1 MTTRFIHRILLFALF
16 LLSASTVL
24 YAQDELCTDG
34 ILLFREDFGGND
46 TSDPAVGHTPV
57 SGMTSGYQQVYTL
70 QTSDPGT
77 GMGAGRYLVAKRG
90 YRNSSNSNY
99 SVWHIMDD
107 HTHFGDTTRG
117 YLLEIDGLGSGNDV
131 FYSTVIDGLC
141 AGSRLTFSAYVANLT
156 TAGQYNGWRNRNYVH
171 PKLSFVITH
180 PVTGAELARY
190 NTDTISHDWSNYPK
204 SWRETADWQLVGMN
218 FTVPE
223 GIDSVRLSIRN
234 NASGSST
241 GNDFALDDIEIRLC
255 LTPDTIK
262 TDTLVCDTTS
272 RILWR
277 DSLYQIADT
286 LRDTIFNSCGID
298 SVYYILS
305 VKTEHCDPPEPT
317 LCTSGILL
325 FREDFGG
332 NDPDDPRLSTTPVEG
347 MSYTLSTS
355 GMGSG
360 RYMVTKSG
368 YCNGDTTGWT
378 LPGADL
384 SGKRSQWYIQDDHTY
399 PNDYSRGYFM
409 EIDGN
414 GGNQQFYQTEIYGL
428 CEGIELTFSAYVAN
442 VFTWF
447 QYDWYTRNRGP
458 VIAPCLKFVLTNPQT
473 GATLAEKNTKEIPF
487 DENLPAKTDW
497 QYSSQWHL
505 VGMNFTVPV
514 GVDAIRLSIYN
525 NVTNGNGNDF
535 ALDDIEIRLCAPP
548 VTIEGETEVCAN
560 KPTTLTANFAND
572 GTFAEPL
579 EYKWWHSTD
588 SVTWTEMSGFSGG
601 ILSFDAIQKADSGW
615 YKVAVSG
622 DGNIESVYCR
632 AVSDPFRLKVNECEV
647 IVQIISP
654 DSVCPNDPYVFRTE
668 IENESL
674 LPTPVQY
681 QWWYRSPEQPGVWT
695 KMVGGN
701 QRELQISSF
710 KTQHVGWYKLMVAG
724 SGDMDDENK
733 RKESEE
739 FFVTFKKCEPDL
751 CLSGTLLYRD
761 DFGGND
767 PSESRVGSTP
777 VPGMTYRQL
786 LSDKFGQMGNSAYLV
801 AKEGYCNGDT
811 AALRRRYGYLPGWG
825 SQWILQDDHTYPN
838 DRSRGY
844 LVEIDGAGT
853 STPFYS
859 TTISDLCLG
868 AKLTFSAYVVNVH
881 FYEQVQK
888 FYRVGGYNYVYPRLK
903 FVLKNPQTDQILA
916 SQSTGDIQPDVNKS
930 WNIHLRESAEW
941 QLVGMEFIVP
951 EGVES
956 VQMFIYNDVDYNGT
970 GNDFALDDIEI
981 HLCAPPVT
989 IEGETEVCANKP
1001 TTLTANFA
1009 NDGTFAE
1016 PLEYKW
1022 WHSTDSVTWTEMS
1035 GFSGGILS
1043 FDAIQKADSGW
1054 YKVAVSGDGNIESV
1068 NCRAVSDP
1076 FRLKVNECTEDLCID
1091 GILLFREDFGG
1102 NNPSD
1107 PKISTTPV
1115 PGMSYTQVT
1124 SDVLGSMG
1132 AGKYLVTKQGYCNG
1146 NGTSQWHLQ
1155 DDHTHFGD
1163 LTRGYFME
1171 IDGRA
1176 GSDAF
1181 YRTTIDHLCEGIEL
1195 TFSAYVANVMTW
1207 GMYVGR
1213 PGMYA
1218 YPRLKFVLTD
1228 PTSNTEL
1235 ATYDTGDIPFD
1246 STFIGDNMCWQ
1257 QSVEWRLVGMNFI
1270 VPVGVESVQ
1279 LSIYNNVSNSNG
1291 NDFAIDD
1298 IEVHLCMTPDTIRTD
1313 TTVCDTLSQIQ
1324 WRDKI
1329 YNIAD
1334 TLRDTLFST
1343 CGFDSIYYILH
1354 VETEHCEV
1362 PEPPFCMG
1370 GTLLFREDFG
1380 GNDPND
1386 PMVSK
1391 TPMPGISS
1399 RYQQDVYY
1407 SAGYLA
1413 GMHYIIAKQGHPESD
1428 FHDWHI
1434 MDDHTYPN
1442 DPTRGYLFETNSRAN
1457 ILYTNYIYQ
1466 KEVAGLCAGM
1476 QLSFSAYFANVVTA
1490 REFKTVPFLS
1500 YSYPKF
1506 VFLVTDARTGEQLA
1520 RYNTDTIGHDWSLYN
1535 IPDSWQYSAQWHL
1548 EGMKFTIPEGVDKV
1562 TVSIIDDPTQYGNAE
1577 GDDYAVDDIELHLC
1591 SNVEYQT
1598 VDTTICDTLLP
1609 FSWRGI
1615 EWIKADTIGKIYKD
1629 VQGNDSLYLV
1639 YSLRTIH
1646 CPYPPVSVSQDTTIC
1661 DTLSQI
1667 KWHDKLFPITHE
1679 IHDTVYD
1686 AYGYDSVYYNL
1697 RVTRYHCPYPP
1708 VTISSD
1714 TTICD
1719 TLAQI
1724 AWRDKIYAVTSELR
1738 DTLYDA
1744 FGADSVYFVLNI
1756 STETCCPYMIREQ
1769 EHHYTC
1775 DTLMPY
1781 VWHGFGD
1788 SAVIAEEGEH
1798 IIEIPSKRWPDC
1810 IAYRITVILNVEHCE
1825 RLYPLIVNKYN
1836 WQLLLDNVT
1845 LRRLFPDRTARSY
1858 QWYKDDLP
1866 IPGATD
1872 DDYSE
1877 QNELHGRFQLR
1888 IELDNNQTIWSN
1900 ILEINVQRP
1909 TTNDQLQVHIFNCH
1923 GLPVR
1928 EDHLTRGIYLYRY
1941 QQGDTIWTEKRLIP

>member
-1 MTTRFIHRILLFALF
+1 MGNRFLHKILVVALV
-16 LLSASTVL
+16 LMSASLSVQ
-24 YAQDELCTDG
+24 AEELCTDG

-46 TSDPAVGHTPV
+46 PNDPAVGMTAV
-57 SGMTSGYQQVYTL
+57 SGMSSGYIQIYKL
-70 QTSDPGT
+70 QTNDPGT
-77 GMGAGRYLVAKRG
+77 NFGAGCYLVAKRG
-90 YRNSSNSNY
+90 YRNSTNSNY

-107 HTHFGDTTRG
+107 HTYFGDTTRG
-117 YLLEIDGLGSGNDV
+117 YFLEIDGKGSGNDV

-141 AGSRLTFSAYVANLT
+141 EGSRLTFSAYVANLT
-156 TAGQYNGWRNRNYVH
+156 TAGQYNAWRNRNYVH
-171 PKLSFVITH
+171 PKLSFVLTN
-180 PVTGAELARY
+180 PQTGAELARY
-190 NTDTISHDWSNYPK
+190 NTDTIAHDWTFFSTPS
-204 SWRETADWQLVGMN
+204 SWKYSANWQLVGMN

-241 GNDFALDDIEIRLC
+241 GNDFALDDIEIRFC

-305 VKTEHCDPPEPT
+305 VQTEHCKEP

-332 NDPDDPRLSTTPVEG
+332 NDVNDPRVSSTPVPG
-347 MSYTLSTS
+347 MSYRQSTH

-360 RYMVTKSG
+360 MYMVTKSG

-378 LPGADL
+378 IPGADL
-384 SGKRSQWYIQDDHTY
+384 STKRSQWYIQDDHTY
-399 PNDYSRGYFM
+399 PNDYTRGYFV
-409 EIDGN
+409 EIDGS
-414 GGNQQFYQTEIYGL
+414 GGTQQFYQTEISGL

-458 VIAPCLKFVLTNPQT
+458 VVSPCLKFVITNPQT
-473 GATLAEKNTKEIPF
+473 GQKLAEQNTQEIPF
-487 DENLPAKTDW
+487 DNNLPAKTDW
-497 QYSSQWHL
+497 QYSSAWHL

-535 ALDDIEIRLCAPP
+535 ALDDIEIHLCAPP
-548 VTIEGETEVCAN
+548 MTIEGETEVCAN

-588 SVTWTEMSGFSGG
+588 SVTWTEMSGFNGG
-601 ILSFDAIQKADSGW
+601 NLLIDAVQKADSGW

-622 DGNIESVYCR
+622 DGNIESVNCR

-859 TTISDLCLG
+859 TTISDLCPG

-916 SQSTGDIQPDVNKS
+916 SQSTGDIQPDVTKS

-989 IEGETEVCANKP
+989 IEGETEVCENRA

-1035 GFSGGILS
+1035 GFNGGILS

-1076 FRLKVNECTEDLCID
+1076 FRLKVNKCTEDLCID

-1102 NNPSD
+1102 NEVND

-1115 PGMSYTQVT
+1115 SGMSYTQVT
-1124 SDVLGSMG
+1124 TDVLGSMG
-1132 AGKYLVTKQGYCNG
+1132 SGKYLVTKQGYCNG

-1155 DDHTHFGD
+1155 DDHTYFGD
-1163 LTRGYFME
+1163 LTRGYLLE

-1181 YRTTIDHLCEGIEL
+1181 YQTTIDHLCEGIEL
-1195 TFSAYVANVMTW
+1195 TFSSYVANVMTW
-1207 GMYVGR
+1207 GMYIGR
-1213 PGMYA
+1213 PGVYA
-1218 YPRLKFVLTD
+1218 YPRLKFVLTNPQD
-1228 PTSNTEL
+1228 NSEL

-1246 STFIGDNMCWQ
+1246 SAFIGDNMCWQ
-1257 QSVEWRLVGMNFI
+1257 QSVQWRLVGMNFT
-1270 VPVGVESVQ
+1270 VPVGVESIQ

-1298 IEVHLCMTPDTIRTD
+1298 IEIHLCMTPDTVRTD
-1313 TTVCDTLSQIQ
+1313 TLVCDTLSQIT
-1324 WRDKI
+1324 WREKSFTL
-1329 YNIAD
+1329 AD
-1334 TLRDTLFST
+1334 TLRDTLRSS
-1343 CGFDSIYYILH
+1343 CGFDSIYYVMK
-1354 VETEHCEV
+1354 VETEHCEPPIPPC
-1362 PEPPFCMG
+1362 PEM
-1370 GTLLFREDFG
+1370 L
-1380 GNDPND
+1380 
-1386 PMVSK
+1386 
-1391 TPMPGISS
+1391 
-1399 RYQQDVYY
+1399 
-1407 SAGYLA
+1407 
-1413 GMHYIIAKQGHPESD
+1413 II
-1428 FHDWHI
+1428 
-1434 MDDHTYPN
+1434 T
-1442 DPTRGYLFETNSRAN
+1442 
-1457 ILYTNYIYQ
+1457 
-1466 KEVAGLCAGM
+1466 
-1476 QLSFSAYFANVVTA
+1476 
-1490 REFKTVPFLS
+1490 
-1500 YSYPKF
+1500 
-1506 VFLVTDARTGEQLA
+1506 
-1520 RYNTDTIGHDWSLYN
+1520 
-1535 IPDSWQYSAQWHL
+1535 
-1548 EGMKFTIPEGVDKV
+1548 
-1562 TVSIIDDPTQYGNAE
+1562 
-1577 GDDYAVDDIELHLC
+1577 
-1591 SNVEYQT
+1591 
-1598 VDTTICDTLLP
+1598 
-1609 FSWRGI
+1609 
-1615 EWIKADTIGKIYKD
+1615 ADTM
-1629 VQGNDSLYLV
+1629 V
-1639 YSLRTIH
+1639 
-1646 CPYPPVSVSQDTTIC
+1646 
-1661 DTLSQI
+1661 
-1667 KWHDKLFPITHE
+1667 
-1679 IHDTVYD
+1679 
-1686 AYGYDSVYYNL
+1686 
-1697 RVTRYHCPYPP
+1697 
-1708 VTISSD
+1708 
-1714 TTICD
+1714 
-1719 TLAQI
+1719 
-1724 AWRDKIYAVTSELR
+1724 
-1738 DTLYDA
+1738 
-1744 FGADSVYFVLNI
+1744 
-1756 STETCCPYMIREQ
+1756 
-1769 EHHYTC
+1769 C

-1781 VWHGFGD
+1781 RWRDTLFVEPATYEILYKDQRDCD
-1788 SAVIAEEGEH
+1788 SLL
-1798 IIEIPSKRWPDC
+1798 
-1810 IAYRITVILNVEHCE
+1810 YILTLSTEHCE
-1825 RLYPLIVNKYN
+1825 RPEPPEPPDPPTPPEPECYPIIVNKYN
-1836 WQLLLDNVT
+1836 WVLLVDNVAVQK
-1845 LRRLFPDRTARSY
+1845 LFPNRTVQAY
-1858 QWYKDDLP
+1858 QWYKNGEP
-1866 IPGATD
+1866 IPGANE

-1877 QNELHGRFQLR
+1877 HDELHGEFQMILK
-1888 IELDNNQTIWSN
+1888 LDGDEDICSN
-1900 ILEINVQRP
+1900 ILEINIEQHAEQP
-1909 TTNDQLQVHIFNCH
+1909 IQVRIFNSH
-1923 GLPVR
+1923 GMPVS
-1928 EDHLTRGIYLYRY
+1928 ENQITRGIYLIRY
-1941 QQGDTIWTEKRLIP
+1941 EQGDKQWTEKKLVQ